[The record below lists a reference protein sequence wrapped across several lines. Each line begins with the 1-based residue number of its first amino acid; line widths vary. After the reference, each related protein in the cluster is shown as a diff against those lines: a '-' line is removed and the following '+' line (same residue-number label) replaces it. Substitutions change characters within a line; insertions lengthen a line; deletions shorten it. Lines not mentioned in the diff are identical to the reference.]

1 MCNCFIIIGTFILDL
16 NEEGYDNIVTAIVA
30 RLVEDE
36 QVDDGTSALI
46 TQVLHGQHKHQHA
59 TAFWNDMKG
68 VIYYRGS

>member
-1 MCNCFIIIGTFILDL
+1 MT
-16 NEEGYDNIVTAIVA
+16 

-46 TQVLHGQHKHQHA
+46 TQVLHGQHKHQQA

-68 VIYYRGS
+68 VFVLTLCKL